1 MSATQQ
7 RTIRDLQRHFQGLIR
22 SQYIAKLNR
31 LLETSRSNHE
41 KLKCVRRLAWVA
53 GYLPPAKGYE
63 KSLRAE
69 ARELLETIY
78 LPALRAT
85 VAPKRERELFR
96 SIAAL
101 RRIANPVT
109 TPTNHV
115 N

>member
-22 SQYIAKLNR
+22 SLYLTKLNG
-31 LLETSRSNHE
+31 LLETSKSSHE
-41 KLKCVRRLAWVA
+41 KLKCLRRIAWVA

-63 KSLRAE
+63 KALRAE

-85 VAPKRERELFR
+85 VSPERNRELSR
-96 SIAAL
+96 SVAAL
-101 RRIANPVT
+101 RRIANPVS
-109 TPTNHV
+109 TPSNYV